1 MATTRT
7 PSERWVEAGLQA
19 LAEGGPNAVR
29 VEALAKQLGVTKGG
43 FYGFFAD
50 REALLAAM
58 LDTWERESIDDVLE
72 RVEREGGD
80 PQTRI
85 TRAGLLTFSS
95 DRLLP
100 RPPAAPGGAPPRPG
114 GGRAPARGGQPAD
127 GPAPRDDRHVL
138 PRPGR

>member
-50 REALLAAM
+50 REALLTAM
-58 LDTWERESIDDVLE
+58 LDTWERESTDDVLE
-72 RVEREGGD
+72 RGEREGGD
-80 PQTRI
+80 
-85 TRAGLLTFSS
+85 TRAQTTRAALLTFPSA
-95 DRLLP
+95 RLLP
-100 RPPAAPGGAPPRPG
+100 IARAVRDGARHDPAVAERL
-114 GGRAPARGGQPAD
+114 RRVD
-127 GPAPRDDRHVL
+127 
-138 PRPGR
+138 

>member
-1 MATTRT
+1 MAATRT
-7 PSERWVEAGLQA
+7 PRERWVEAGLQA
-19 LAEGGPNAVR
+19 LADGGPNAVR

-85 TRAGLLTFSS
+85 NRAGLLTFSS

-100 RPPAAPGGAPPRPG
+100 IDLAVRDWARHDPAVGERLRREDHQRMALPP
-114 GGRAPARGGQPAD
+114 D
-127 GPAPRDDRHVL
+127 T
-138 PRPGR
+138 